1 VDAAASAPGPPPV
14 PGAPPVGR
22 GETILL
28 VEDEPAIRKLAH
40 FGLSRHGFT
49 VIDAADCSEALAAW
63 REHSQQICLLLTDL
77 MLPGELSGIGL
88 ARRLR
93 EERADL
99 KVLYASGYAA
109 GTDPLGEGAIEE
121 GAMVQKPYELAA
133 LARTIRASLDRV

>member
-1 VDAAASAPGPPPV
+1 MDTAAPSPASRPASSAPSI
-14 PGAPPVGR
+14 GR

-28 VEDEPAIRKLAH
+28 VEDEPSIRKLAH

-49 VIDAADCSEALAAW
+49 VIDAGDCTEALAAW
-63 REHSQQICLLLTDL
+63 RAHATEIRLLLTDL
-77 MLPGELSGIGL
+77 MLPGDMSGIGL

-109 GTDPLGEGAIEE
+109 GSDPLGEGVIEE
-121 GAMVQKPYELAA
+121 GSMVQKPYELAA
-133 LARTIRASLDRV
+133 LARAVRASLDRT